1 MQIMDI
7 KHLRI
12 GFEFTTGEV
21 ELILAGLRKLPME
34 LVQKLHDEIIFTAN
48 AEVAKQLPK
57 EQNVEQNTEN

>member
-7 KHLRI
+7 KDLKI
-12 GFEFTTGEV
+12 GFQFSTGEV

-34 LVQKLHDEIIFTAN
+34 LVQKLHDEIIFHAN

-57 EQNVEQNTEN
+57 EQNVEQATEN